1 MSTAIERKQADLDDA
16 LGWVEDLR
24 SLTPSRQDIF
34 NATNYV
40 VLLQDDL
47 RKLRSTTMAKPVKTI
62 DLTPTWAGIMPG
74 IISILENGSEDGRK
88 IAREELMKLARQVD
102 TLNEKEHDNG

>member
-1 MSTAIERKQADLDDA
+1 MSTAIESKKAQIQDA

-24 SLTPSRQDIF
+24 DLSPTRQDIF

-47 RKLRSTTMAKPVKTI
+47 KKLQEQEA
-62 DLTPTWAGIMPG
+62 
-74 IISILENGSEDGRK
+74 
-88 IAREELMKLARQVD
+88 
-102 TLNEKEHDNG
+102 

>member
-1 MSTAIERKQADLDDA
+1 MSTAIENKEAQIADA

-24 SLTPSRQDIF
+24 GLSPTRQDIF

-47 RKLRSTTMAKPVKTI
+47 RKL
-62 DLTPTWAGIMPG
+62 
-74 IISILENGSEDGRK
+74 
-88 IAREELMKLARQVD
+88 
-102 TLNEKEHDNG
+102 KEHDNGIT

>member
-24 SLTPSRQDIF
+24 SLNPTRQDIF

-47 RKLRSTTMAKPVKTI
+47 RKL
-62 DLTPTWAGIMPG
+62 
-74 IISILENGSEDGRK
+74 
-88 IAREELMKLARQVD
+88 
-102 TLNEKEHDNG
+102 KEQQA